1 MTLTGD
7 RRAHSSF
14 LRGPKEHD
22 TFSGRFLILMIAHYI
37 DKLRLCRAHQLSRF
51 CWSYM
56 HYLHAIKTR
65 VNTFLFG
72 RIIMRDKLTV
82 HARVVALFVQTLAR
96 KRIYLQ
102 LINRR
107 TKTKRDI
114 KVKGQQEHQESPTR
128 ASAFGTCCRSCRRSE
143 SEHLH
148 PERQLRLVFAFCCCT
163 FRASGRLDLLYDLR
177 RGKQCTTVVRCLL
190 LVLQLRTA
198 IAISSRSTPALLHQ
212 HLR

>member
-1 MTLTGD
+1 
-7 RRAHSSF
+7 
-14 LRGPKEHD
+14 
-22 TFSGRFLILMIAHYI
+22 MISTDCVCAGHNS
-37 DKLRLCRAHQLSRF
+37 CPGFVGHTSN
-51 CWSYM
+51 
-56 HYLHAIKTR
+56 YLHAIKTR
-65 VNTFLFG
+65 VNTFLFA

-102 LINRR
+102 LINKR

-128 ASAFGTCCRSCRRSE
+128 ASVFGTCCRSRRSE
-143 SEHLH
+143 SVSEHLH

-198 IAISSRSTPALLHQ
+198 ITISSRSTPALLHQ
-212 HLR
+212 HLQ